1 MKKFTSLFL
10 AFLLIA
16 STFCFTST
24 EVFAKTVSKGKLS
37 SSVSSSIYVGN
48 KASIKTKYNK
58 KKVTKGIKYKSS
70 NKKVATVNKKG
81 VVKALKKGTTNITVK
96 YKKKTVKIKVTV
108 KNKSAK
114 KNPKYGTVVT
124 KDPVK
129 DGYAR
134 KGWYYCWVDFT
145 WEKYHLDDGTEYW
158 GWTSHI
164 AYYMSEEKEKEW
176 EKYALPVI
184 TPTKD
189 GKYEGQTITK
199 EAWVYLR

>member
-58 KKVTKGIKYKSS
+58 KKVKKGITYKSS
-70 NKKVATVNKKG
+70 NKEVATVSKNG
-81 VVKALKKGTTNITVK
+81 VVKALKKGTANITVK

-108 KNKSAK
+108 INK
-114 KNPKYGTVVT
+114 PEYGTVVT

-129 DGYAR
+129 NKPIGYE
-134 KGWYYCWVDFT
+134 WYYCWVDFT
-145 WEKYHLDDGTEYW
+145 WEKYYLDDGTEYW
-158 GWTSHI
+158 GWSSHI
-164 AYYMSEEKEKEW
+164 AYYTSEEKEKEW

-184 TPTKD
+184 KPTKD
-189 GKYEGQTITK
+189 GKYEGQTITR
-199 EAWVYLR
+199 EAWVWLP

>member
-58 KKVTKGIKYKSS
+58 KKVTKGIKYNSS
-70 NKKVATVNKKG
+70 NKEVASVSKKG

-108 KNKSAK
+108 NNK
-114 KNPKYGTVVT
+114 PEYGTVVT

-158 GWTSHI
+158 GWTRDI
-164 AYYMSEEKEKEW
+164 AHYMSEEKFKEW
-176 EKYALPVI
+176 EKYAIPVI
-184 TPTKD
+184 TPNND
-189 GKYEGQTITK
+189 GEYEGQIITK
-199 EAWVYLR
+199 DVWVYLP

>member
-58 KKVTKGIKYKSS
+58 KKVTKGIKYNSS
-70 NKKVATVNKKG
+70 NKEVASVSKKG

-108 KNKSAK
+108 NNK
-114 KNPKYGTVVT
+114 PEYGTVVT

-145 WEKYHLDDGTEYW
+145 WKKFYSDDGTEYYDW
-158 GWTSHI
+158 LCEI
-164 AYYMSEEKEKEW
+164 AHYMSEEKFEEW
-176 EKYALPVI
+176 EKYAMPII
-184 TPTKD
+184 TAPTND
-189 GKYEGQTITK
+189 GKYEGQIITK
-199 EAWVYLR
+199 DVWVYLP

>member
-48 KASIKTKYNK
+48 KAKIKTKYNK
-58 KKVTKGIKYKSS
+58 KKVTKGITYKSS
-70 NKKVATVNKKG
+70 NKEVATVSKNG
-81 VVKALKKGTTNITVK
+81 VVKALKTGTTNITVK

-108 KNKSAK
+108 KNK
-114 KNPKYGTVVT
+114 PKYGTVVT
-124 KDPVK
+124 TEL
-129 DGYAR
+129 
-134 KGWYYCWVDFT
+134 KGDKHGWRYCWVDFT

-158 GWTSHI
+158 GWSSHI

-184 TPTKD
+184 KPTKD

-199 EAWVYLR
+199 DAWVYLP

>member
-58 KKVTKGIKYKSS
+58 KKVKKGITYKSS
-70 NKKVATVNKKG
+70 NKEVATVSKNG
-81 VVKALKKGTTNITVK
+81 VVKALKKGTANITVK

-108 KNKSAK
+108 NNK
-114 KNPKYGTVVT
+114 PEYGTVVT
-124 KDPVK
+124 THPNGDIH
-129 DGYAR
+129 GWRYA
-134 KGWYYCWVDFT
+134 WTDFR
-145 WEKYHLDDGTEYW
+145 WKKMDLDDGTEYW
-158 GWTSHI
+158 YWSVNTASRL
-164 AYYMSEEKEKEW
+164 SEEKLNEW
-176 EKYALPVI
+176 WKYALPVI

-189 GKYEGQTITK
+189 GKYEGQTITR
-199 EAWVYLR
+199 EAWVWLP

>member
-58 KKVTKGIKYKSS
+58 KKITKGIKYKSS
-70 NKKVATVNKKG
+70 NKKVATVSKKG

-96 YKKKTVKIKVTV
+96 YKKKTVKIKITV
-108 KNKSAK
+108 NNK
-114 KNPKYGTVVT
+114 PEYGTVVT
-124 KDPVK
+124 TELNGDKH
-129 DGYAR
+129 
-134 KGWYYCWVDFT
+134 GWRYCWVDFT
-145 WEKYHLDDGTEYW
+145 WKKFYLDDGTEYY
-158 GWTSHI
+158 GWLREI

-189 GKYEGQTITK
+189 GEYEGQTITK
-199 EAWVYLR
+199 DAWVYLP

>member
-16 STFCFTST
+16 SSFCFTST
-24 EVFAKTVSKGKLS
+24 EAFAKTVSKGKLS

-58 KKVTKGIKYKSS
+58 KKVTKGITYKSS
-70 NKKVATVNKKG
+70 NKEVATVSKNG
-81 VVKALKKGTTNITVK
+81 VVKALKNGTTNITVK

-108 KNKSAK
+108 NNK
-114 KNPKYGTVVT
+114 PEYGTVVT
-124 KDPVK
+124 KDPVANEPT
-129 DGYAR
+129 GYSWR
-134 KGWYYCWVDFT
+134 YCWVDFK
-145 WEKYHLDDGTEYW
+145 WEKFYLDDGTEYW
-158 GWTSHI
+158 GWSYDI
-164 AYYMSEEKEKEW
+164 AYHMSEEKLKEW
-176 EKYALPVI
+176 KKYALPVI

-199 EAWVYLR
+199 EAWVWLP